1 VRLPGYSNA
10 KDYAAYLVVRI
21 FVCVVQAM
29 PVESCAA
36 VARFLATLCS
46 SVFKIRRRLL
56 EENLKHAFPEMTA
69 EKRHE
74 LRWKMWEHLFLLV
87 VEVIHAPRKIHH
99 TNWREYVTLVNA
111 DQIIRTFFDDR
122 PTVIICGH
130 YGNFEL
136 SGFVLGILGFPSFTI
151 ARTLDNPYLD
161 RFVNEFRGMTGQYIL
176 PKEGSAGAVE
186 QVLQQGGIIALLGDQ
201 NAGRKG
207 CWVEFFGR
215 PASSH
220 KAIALFPLASGAPA
234 IFCFARRAER
244 PLSQVMGTTSVL
256 DPLTMDGDMR
266 SVTAITQWY
275 TRLLETTIRE
285 APEQYWWVHRRWRD
299 YKPRPKRKAEKTDQA
314 KAA

>member
-1 VRLPGYSNA
+1 
-10 KDYAAYLVVRI
+10 
-21 FVCVVQAM
+21 M

-46 SVFKIRRRLL
+46 SVLKIRRRLV
-56 EENLKHAFPEMTA
+56 EENLKHAFPEMSA
-69 EKRHE
+69 EERRE

-99 TNWREYVTLVNA
+99 TNWRDYVTLVNA

-161 RFVNEFRGMTGQYIL
+161 RYVNEFRGMTGQYIL

-186 QVLQQGGIIALLGDQ
+186 QVLKQGGILALLGDQ

-220 KAIALFPLASGAPA
+220 KGIALFTLASGAPT
-234 IFCFARRAER
+234 IFCFARRGKK
-244 PLSQVMGTTSVL
+244 PLSQTMGTTANL
-256 DPLTMDGDMR
+256 DPATMDGEMR
-266 SVTAITQWY
+266 TVTGITQWY
-275 TRLLETTIRE
+275 TRLLEATIRE
-285 APEQYWWVHRRWRD
+285 APEQYWWIHRRWRD
-299 YKPRPKRKAEKTDQA
+299 YKPRPKRKAGASSQA

>member
-1 VRLPGYSNA
+1 
-10 KDYAAYLVVRI
+10 
-21 FVCVVQAM
+21 
-29 PVESCAA
+29 
-36 VARFLATLCS
+36 
-46 SVFKIRRRLL
+46 
-56 EENLKHAFPEMTA
+56 
-69 EKRHE
+69 
-74 LRWKMWEHLFLLV
+74 
-87 VEVIHAPRKIHH
+87 
-99 TNWREYVTLVNA
+99 VTLVNA

-186 QVLQQGGIIALLGDQ
+186 QVLQRGGILALLGDQ

-207 CWVEFFGR
+207 CWVDFFGR

-244 PLSQVMGTTSVL
+244 PLSIVMGTTSVL
-256 DPLTMDGDMR
+256 DPVTMDGEMR
-266 SVTAITQWY
+266 SVTAVTQWY
-275 TRLLETTIRE
+275 TRLLEATIRE

-299 YKPRPKRKAEKTDQA
+299 YKPRPKRKVETPNQA